1 MNNIIVFGI
10 ILFPQNHLSV
20 PATPFQR
27 QMQETF
33 FLINNSLVKLKTR
46 VEKNLKQKFRTI
58 RTITIR
64 SFTFNVLA
72 RQNTANN
79 AVKLFATI
87 TACDMNRLPKLIT
100 QRLQK
105 IFTKIFEVSQTFFIR
120 AIVNCIFNSSL

>member
-1 MNNIIVFGI
+1 MNNIIVFSI
-10 ILFPQNHLSV
+10 ILFPQNHFPV
-20 PATPFQR
+20 PSTPFQR

-33 FLINNSLVKLKTR
+33 LLINNSLVKLQPR

-58 RTITIR
+58 RTITVG

-72 RQNTANN
+72 RRNTANK

-87 TACDMNRLPKLIT
+87 TACDMNRFPKHIT

-105 IFTKIFEVSQTFFIR
+105 ILVLTYISTLEFLP
-120 AIVNCIFNSSL
+120 SLFK